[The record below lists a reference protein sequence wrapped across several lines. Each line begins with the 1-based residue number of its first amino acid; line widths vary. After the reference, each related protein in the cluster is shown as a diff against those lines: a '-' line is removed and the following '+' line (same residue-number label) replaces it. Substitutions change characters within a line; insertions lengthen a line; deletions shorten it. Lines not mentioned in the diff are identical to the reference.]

1 MPAAMGGSGGAGQSG
16 SVLAIDPGRDKCG
29 VAVVDRARG
38 VLFRGVVSRQRLVDE
53 VTRLVR
59 EYAPG
64 AVVLGDRTAS
74 RLVER
79 DLAQIEAIQRT
90 GGIRRVDEQGTS
102 RLARARYW
110 SEHPPRGL
118 WRLVPVGLRV
128 PPVPLDD
135 LAAVILAE
143 RYLKQPKGSC

>member
-1 MPAAMGGSGGAGQSG
+1 MGGSGGTRKSG

-29 VAVVDRARG
+29 VAVVDRERG
-38 VLFRGVVSRQRLVDE
+38 VLFRGVVSRQRLAEE

-59 EYAPG
+59 EYSPG
-64 AVVLGDRTAS
+64 AVVVGDRTAS

-79 DLAQIEAIQRT
+79 DLAPVEAVQRA

-110 SEHPPRGL
+110 SEHRPRGL

-143 RYLKQPKGSC
+143 RYLKQSKGNC